1 MVEII
6 CSLQLAVPPADW
18 PGHKTL
24 SLTVTPFK
32 KTCGKDDPVYR

>member
-1 MVEII
+1 MVECI

-24 SLTVTPFK
+24 SLTVTRFK